1 MGVAICNSAQG
12 RSLAVNKKGANGNVC
27 CVRDA
32 SLYLPGNHAPAR
44 HITFQAYKGINLNP
58 SKRKVTTIEYWLTF
72 PLFLPAPLLP
82 TFRPRSALSLTLC
95 CQQFTIQF
103 KQSKASRKTVSGDSI
118 NWIDLRM
125 FLATAPNLSAG
136 CQSPLGW
143 MLKMPAASL
152 LLLLCDFC
160 SSGTKL
166 NKWPGASKFPLWR
179 LVECANK
186 FPSFSADDDD
196 ALPSSPAEKSLIWQT
211 SEFTFAKDII

>member
-1 MGVAICNSAQG
+1 
-12 RSLAVNKKGANGNVC
+12 
-27 CVRDA
+27 
-32 SLYLPGNHAPAR
+32 
-44 HITFQAYKGINLNP
+44 LN
-58 SKRKVTTIEYWLTF
+58 TDWLF
-72 PLFLPAPLLP
+72 LFFLPAPLLP
-82 TFRPRSALSLTLC
+82 TFRPRSALSLALC

-103 KQSKASRKTVSGDSI
+103 IQSKASRKTVRGDSI

-143 MLKMPAASL
+143 MLKMPASL

-160 SSGTKL
+160 SAGTKL

-186 FPSFSADDDD
+186 FPSFSADDVD
-196 ALPSSPAEKSLIWQT
+196 ALTSSPAEVSHL
-211 SEFTFAKDII
+211 AN